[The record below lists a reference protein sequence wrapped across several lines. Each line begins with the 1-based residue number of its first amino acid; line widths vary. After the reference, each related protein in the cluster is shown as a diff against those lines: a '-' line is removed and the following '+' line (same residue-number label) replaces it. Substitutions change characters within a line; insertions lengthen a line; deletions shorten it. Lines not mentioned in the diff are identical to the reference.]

1 MATVAGMVE
10 KLREKQGW
18 VPGKRIKLDF
28 GADGIVFLDGVAGAI
43 SRADDPADT
52 TVKITWDDLLALG
65 KGELDPVSA
74 LMKGRLRIDGDMS
87 NAMQLQNVIEKL
99 QSE

>member
-1 MATVAGMVE
+1 MATVAGMVD

-18 VPGKRIKLDF
+18 VSGKRIKLDF